1 MLKNFHSGLEKVHL
15 LPVTLGLA
23 RVSPEPDP
31 PYRRQDSIKPS
42 IENDNLTHL
51 IPNYQFL
58 AGTRTDLARA
68 EDHTTCIACIIHR
81 FRFYQN

>member
-31 PYRRQDSIKPS
+31 PYR
-42 IENDNLTHL
+42 ENDNLTHL